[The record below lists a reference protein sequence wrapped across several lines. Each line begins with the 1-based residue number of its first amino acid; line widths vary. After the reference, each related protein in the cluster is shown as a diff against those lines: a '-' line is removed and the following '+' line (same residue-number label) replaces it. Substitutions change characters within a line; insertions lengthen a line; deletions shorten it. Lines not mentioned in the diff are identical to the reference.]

1 MSAAKLVKLGAQV
14 EVEAGLGP
22 GAVLPTTPI
31 SKPAQPSPPT
41 ARRSSVLR
49 RHGSAPAQTAGGGN
63 RAGSSP
69 VRVHAS
75 LLDPFNEKELIQK
88 FAERG
93 ISAISMELI
102 PRTTRAQKMDVLSS
116 QANLGGYE
124 AVILAA
130 RHANKIF
137 PMMTTAAGT
146 ILPAKVFIIGV
157 GVAGLQAIATA
168 KRLGAKVTAYDTRP
182 VVEEQVKSLGAQFFK
197 IDLGETGQTKDGYA
211 KALTEEQIQKQ
222 RDAMKKTCGDSDV
235 VITAAQVFGRRAPIL
250 VTAEMLNAMK
260 PGSVVVDLAVET
272 GGNVE
277 GVVYD
282 QVTDR
287 NGVKIVGIAN
297 LPGARAAACQPGLF
311 RKPHEPDRGILGQ
324 AEQKFRPQ
332 ARRRNHQ
339 GLPGHARRQN
349 RERKT
354 RRQTQLSPMDTNILF
369 IFILSIFIGFEV
381 ISKVPSM
388 LHTPLMSGTNAI
400 HGIIL
405 FGGILVLADA
415 ATPLAR
421 TLGFVAVIFG
431 SANVFGG
438 FMVTDRMLQMF
449 KKKKK

>member
-1 MSAAKLVKLGAQV
+1 MKISVPKETHPGETRAALTPDGAAKLVKLGAQV
-14 EVEAGLGP
+14 EVEAGLGLGSGHADAAYTAA
-22 GAVLPTTPI
+22 GATLAPDRQ
-31 SKPAQPSPPT
+31 ALL
-41 ARRSSVLR
+41 SSADMVLR
-49 RHGSAPAQTAGGGN
+49 VRKPPVGEIALLKAGC
-63 RAGSSP
+63 
-69 VRVHAS
+69 VHVS

-88 FAERG
+88 LAERNV
-93 ISAISMELI
+93 SAISMELV

-116 QANLGGYE
+116 QANLGGYV

-130 RHANKIF
+130 SHANKIF

-146 ILPAKVFIIGV
+146 ILPVKVFIIGA

-182 VVEEQVKSLGAQFFK
+182 VVEEQVKSLGAQFLK

-211 KALTEEQIQKQ
+211 RALTEEQVQKQ

-297 LPGARAAACQPGLF
+297 LPARVPLHASQVYAANLTGLIEEF
-311 RKPHEPDRGILGQ
+311 WDK
-324 AEQKFRPQ
+324 
-332 ARRRNHQ
+332 
-339 GLPGHARRQN
+339 QN
-349 RERKT
+349 K
-354 RRQTQLSPMDTNILF
+354 Q
-369 IFILSIFIGFEV
+369 FILKPDDEIIKGCLV
-381 ISKVPSM
+381 
-388 LHTPLMSGTNAI
+388 T
-400 HGIIL
+400 HGGKIVNEKL
-405 FGGILVLADA
+405 LA
-415 ATPLAR
+415 
-421 TLGFVAVIFG
+421 
-431 SANVFGG
+431 
-438 FMVTDRMLQMF
+438 
-449 KKKKK
+449 K